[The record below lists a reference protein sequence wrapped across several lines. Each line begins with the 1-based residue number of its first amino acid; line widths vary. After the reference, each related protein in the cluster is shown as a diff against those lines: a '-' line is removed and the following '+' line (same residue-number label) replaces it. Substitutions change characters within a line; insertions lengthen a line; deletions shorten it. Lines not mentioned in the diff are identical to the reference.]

1 MCEES
6 IDAKASA
13 KRSPT
18 PGLEL
23 PAQPRPVGIDHGMV
37 IPASFFEPLPR
48 VLLDGFEG
56 GEEPV

>member
-18 PGLEL
+18 PVLEL
-23 PAQPRPVGIDHGMV
+23 PAQLRPVGIDHGMV